1 MSFQF
6 YNICLDPIPFDIKS
20 LQGIEEIVYVEY
32 LSLCENC
39 KQKIPKIQP
48 KLIQANAWASMILSV
63 CVCIYTCIS
72 VCVWEEFRAR
82 IVRKNFSLHKNHN
95 SNIFICLFLFR
106 LWFCRLQPTIVS
118 IPGSENYNNNNKS
131 SSSSNNEL

>member
-1 MSFQF
+1 M
-6 YNICLDPIPFDIKS
+6 
-20 LQGIEEIVYVEY
+20 VYVEY

-48 KLIQANAWASMILSV
+48 KLIQENAWASMILSV
-63 CVCIYTCIS
+63 CSCISVCIYTCIS
-72 VCVWEEFRAR
+72 VCVWEEFRAL

-118 IPGSENYNNNNKS
+118 IPGSENNDNNNNKS
-131 SSSSNNEL
+131 SNSSNNKL